1 MRLGTRVWSVGKFFL
16 LVGALGATFFLFFG
30 IAMRVALRSREVEVP
45 PLVGLTVNQAT
56 DTLAALGLGL
66 RVDDNRRV
74 DAKVPLGHVMQQDPG
89 AGMRARRQR
98 TIRVWVSSGPRVTKV
113 PALVGQSERTA
124 QMRLSQDGV
133 QIGTLSEIRSA
144 DYPAETVVSQNPPP
158 ASSAAEVSLL
168 LNRGE
173 QATTYVMPDLIG
185 MDGERAAEA
194 MRKSGFRMSI
204 VGTQS
209 VPGIPP
215 GTVIHQQPSG
225 GFKVAS
231 GEAIS
236 LEVSR

>member
-30 IAMRVALRSREVEVP
+30 IAMRVALRSREGEVP
-45 PLVGLTVNQAT
+45 PLGGLTVNQAT

-124 QMRLSQDGV
+124 QMRLS
-133 QIGTLSEIRSA
+133 
-144 DYPAETVVSQNPPP
+144 P
-158 ASSAAEVSLL
+158 
-168 LNRGE
+168 
-173 QATTYVMPDLIG
+173 
-185 MDGERAAEA
+185 
-194 MRKSGFRMSI
+194 K
-204 VGTQS
+204 
-209 VPGIPP
+209 
-215 GTVIHQQPSG
+215 
-225 GFKVAS
+225 
-231 GEAIS
+231 
-236 LEVSR
+236 